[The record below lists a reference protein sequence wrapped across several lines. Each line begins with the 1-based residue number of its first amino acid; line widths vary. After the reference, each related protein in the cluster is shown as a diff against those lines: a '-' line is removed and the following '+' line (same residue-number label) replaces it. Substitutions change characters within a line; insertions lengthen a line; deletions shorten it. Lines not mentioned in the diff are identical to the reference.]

1 MYAVI
6 ETGGKQ
12 YRVKEGDVIVVE
24 KLKAEVGEKVEF
36 DRVLCLGEGDKV
48 AIGQPYLDSAV
59 TGQIVENGKG
69 EKVIIFKY
77 KSKKD
82 YRKKQGHRQ
91 PFSKVEIL
99 TLDGKPTVKR
109 EVPKA
114 SAPAKAAA
122 PAKKEAPAKEAA
134 PTKDEAPKASAP
146 AKKAEP
152 AKKAAPAKAA
162 APAKKAEP
170 AKKDAAKETEAP
182 NFKGMRK
189 AEIIEFA
196 AKNKIEINEKA
207 TIAEITEVIT
217 KAMGK

>member
-48 AIGQPYLDSAV
+48 TIGQPYLDSAV

-109 EVPKA
+109 EAPKA

-122 PAKKEAPAKEAA
+122 PAKKEAPAKEA
-134 PTKDEAPKASAP
+134 PKAS
-146 AKKAEP
+146 EP
-152 AKKAAPAKAA
+152 AKKAAPAKEAPAKAA
-162 APAKKAEP
+162 APAPAKEAP
-170 AKKDAAKETEAP
+170 AKKEVAKEVETP

-207 TIAEITEVIT
+207 TIAEITDVIT
-217 KAMGK
+217 KAMEK

>member
-48 AIGQPYLDSAV
+48 TIGQPYLDSAV

-99 TLDGKPTVKR
+99 SLDGKPTQKR
-109 EVPKA
+109 EAPKA

-122 PAKKEAPAKEAA
+122 PAKKEAPAKEA
-134 PTKDEAPKASAP
+134 TKAS
-146 AKKAEP
+146 EP

-162 APAKKAEP
+162 PAKKEAPAKEAPAKKEV
-170 AKKDAAKETEAP
+170 AKEVEAP

-207 TIAEITEVIT
+207 TIAEITDLIT

>member
-109 EVPKA
+109 EAPKA

-122 PAKKEAPAKEAA
+122 PAKKEAPAKEA
-134 PTKDEAPKASAP
+134 PKAS
-146 AKKAEP
+146 EP
-152 AKKAAPAKAA
+152 AKKAAPAKEAPAKAA
-162 APAKKAEP
+162 APAPAKEAP
-170 AKKDAAKETEAP
+170 AKKEVAKEVEAP

-207 TIAEITEVIT
+207 TIAEITDLIT

>member
-24 KLKAEVGEKVEF
+24 KLKVEVGDKVEF
-36 DRVLCLGEGDKV
+36 DKVLCLGDGDQV
-48 AIGQPYLDSAV
+48 AIGQPFLDSIV
-59 TGQIVENGKG
+59 TGQVVEAGKG

-99 TLDGKPTVKR
+99 SLDGKPTKKKEAV
-109 EVPKA
+109 KA
-114 SAPAKAAA
+114 SEPAKEAA
-122 PAKKEAPAKEAA
+122 PAKKEAPVKE
-134 PTKDEAPKASAP
+134 
-146 AKKAEP
+146 
-152 AKKAAPAKAA
+152 A
-162 APAKKAEP
+162 APAKKE
-170 AKKDAAKETEAP
+170 AATEVEAP

-196 AKNKIEINEKA
+196 KTNKIEINEKA

-217 KAMGK
+217 KAMEK

>member
-59 TGQIVENGKG
+59 TGQILENGKG

-99 TLDGKPTVKR
+99 TLDGKPTQKR
-109 EVPKA
+109 
-114 SAPAKAAA
+114 
-122 PAKKEAPAKEAA
+122 
-134 PTKDEAPKASAP
+134 EAPKASAP
-146 AKKAEP
+146 AKVEAPAKKETPAKEAPKASEPAKKVAP
-152 AKKAAPAKAA
+152 AKKAAPAKEAPAKA
-162 APAKKAEP
+162 APAKKEV
-170 AKKDAAKETEAP
+170 AKEVEAP

>member
-99 TLDGKPTVKR
+99 TLDGKPTQKR
-109 EVPKA
+109 EAPKA

-122 PAKKEAPAKEAA
+122 PAKKEAPAKEA
-134 PTKDEAPKASAP
+134 PKAS
-146 AKKAEP
+146 EP
-152 AKKAAPAKAA
+152 AKKAAPAKEAPAKAA
-162 APAKKAEP
+162 APAPAKEAP
-170 AKKDAAKETEAP
+170 AKKEVAKEVEAP

-207 TIAEITEVIT
+207 TIAEITDLIT

>member
-109 EVPKA
+109 E
-114 SAPAKAAA
+114 
-122 PAKKEAPAKEAA
+122 
-134 PTKDEAPKASAP
+134 APKASAP
-146 AKKAEP
+146 AKKAEDKP
-152 AKKAAPAKAA
+152 QVPKGLKQLTIHDFQFYPPRLVDLQEKELAYYRKQIGFKAPLPSNKDDLEDRE
-162 APAKKAEP
+162 AEHVEQHRVDLP
-170 AKKDAAKETEAP
+170 SKPFIAHVANAWET
-182 NFKGMRK
+182 GYDC
-189 AEIIEFA
+189 
-196 AKNKIEINEKA
+196 
-207 TIAEITEVIT
+207 
-217 KAMGK
+217 

>member
-36 DRVLCLGEGDKV
+36 DKVLCLGEGNNV
-48 AIGQPYLDSAV
+48 EIGQPYLDSAV
-59 TGQIVENGKG
+59 TGQVVENGKG
-69 EKVIIFKY
+69 EKIIIFKY

-91 PFSKVEIL
+91 PFSKIEIL
-99 TLDGKPTVKR
+99 SLGGKATQKKEDV
-109 EVPKA
+109 KA
-114 SAPAKAAA
+114 SEPAKKESVKEAA
-122 PAKKEAPAKEAA
+122 PAKKEAPVKEA
-134 PTKDEAPKASAP
+134 TSEV
-146 AKKAEP
+146 
-152 AKKAAPAKAA
+152 
-162 APAKKAEP
+162 
-170 AKKDAAKETEAP
+170 EAP

-196 AKNKIEINEKA
+196 ATNNIEINEKA
-207 TIAEITEVIT
+207 TIAEITETIT
-217 KAMGK
+217 KAMEK

>member
-24 KLKAEVGEKVEF
+24 KLKVEVGDKVEF
-36 DRVLCLGEGDKV
+36 DKVLCLGDGDQV
-48 AIGQPYLDSAV
+48 AIGQPFLDSIV
-59 TGQIVENGKG
+59 TGQVVEAGKG

-99 TLDGKPTVKR
+99 SLDGKSTAKKAPV
-109 EVPKA
+109 KA
-114 SAPAKAAA
+114 SEPAKKETAKEA
-122 PAKKEAPAKEAA
+122 PAKKEAAKE
-134 PTKDEAPKASAP
+134 
-146 AKKAEP
+146 
-152 AKKAAPAKAA
+152 
-162 APAKKAEP
+162 
-170 AKKDAAKETEAP
+170 EAP

-196 AKNKIEINEKA
+196 TTNKIEINEKA
-207 TIAEITEVIT
+207 TIAEITDVIT
-217 KAMGK
+217 KAMEK

>member
-24 KLKAEVGEKVEF
+24 KLKAEEGEKVEF
-36 DRVLCLGEGDKV
+36 DKVLCLGDGDKV
-48 AIGQPYLDSAV
+48 SIGQPYLDSAV
-59 TGQIVENGKG
+59 TGQVVENGKG
-69 EKVIIFKY
+69 EKIIIFKY

-99 TLDGKPTVKR
+99 SLDGKPTQKKA
-109 EVPKA
+109 PAKA
-114 SAPAKAAA
+114 SEPAKKASAKEAPAKAAPA
-122 PAKKEAPAKEAA
+122 KEASAKKEASKEV
-134 PTKDEAPKASAP
+134 
-146 AKKAEP
+146 
-152 AKKAAPAKAA
+152 
-162 APAKKAEP
+162 
-170 AKKDAAKETEAP
+170 EAP

-196 AKNKIEINEKA
+196 NKNKIEINEKA
-207 TIAEITEVIT
+207 TIAEIVETIT
-217 KAMGK
+217 KAMDK